1 VVSGNPYYNQALKPL
16 AYDPKAA
23 NKLLDD
29 AGYKRGANNMRFKL
43 QQNFLPYG
51 ESWVRLGEYVRQE
64 LGKVGIEVETQSLDL
79 GGWLKKIYTDWDY
92 GFTSNFTHNYSDPS
106 IGTQRSFI
114 SGTIAKGAT
123 FTNSMNYRN
132 PRIDELYEKAL
143 VEVDVAKRR
152 RMFDEIQVI
161 LQDELPVIFLV
172 EIAYTHLWNRRVQ
185 GMISN
190 GISMYSSWDGVW
202 KQ

>member
-1 VVSGNPYYNQALKPL
+1 
-16 AYDPKAA
+16 
-23 NKLLDD
+23 
-29 AGYKRGANNMRFKL
+29 
-43 QQNFLPYG
+43 
-51 ESWVRLGEYVRQE
+51 
-64 LGKVGIEVETQSLDL
+64 
-79 GGWLKKIYTDWDY
+79 
-92 GFTSNFTHNYSDPS
+92 
-106 IGTQRSFI
+106 
-114 SGTIAKGAT
+114 
-123 FTNSMNYRN
+123 MNYRN

-143 VEVDVAKRR
+143 VEVDAAKRR

>member
-1 VVSGNPYYNQALKPL
+1 
-16 AYDPKAA
+16 
-23 NKLLDD
+23 
-29 AGYKRGANNMRFKL
+29 M
-43 QQNFLPYG
+43 
-51 ESWVRLGEYVRQE
+51 RLGEYVRQE
-64 LGKVGIEVETQSLDL
+64 LGKIGIEVETQSLDL

-143 VEVDVAKRR
+143 VEVDATRRR

>member
-1 VVSGNPYYNQALKPL
+1 M
-16 AYDPKAA
+16 A

-29 AGYKRGANNMRFKL
+29 AGYKRSGPNNMRFKL

-51 ESWVRLGEYVRQE
+51 ESWVRMGEYIRQE

-106 IGTQRSFI
+106 IGTQRSFV
-114 SGTIAKGAT
+114 SSTIAKGAT
-123 FTNSMNYRN
+123 FTNSMDYRN
-132 PRIDELYEKAL
+132 PRIDALYASAL
-143 VEVDVAKRR
+143 TEINPAKRR
-152 RMFDEIQVI
+152 KMFDEIQTI
-161 LQDELPVIFLV
+161 LQDDLPVIFLIEV
-172 EIAYTHLWNRRVQ
+172 AYTHFWNRKVH
-185 GMISN
+185 GLITN

-202 KQ
+202 KD